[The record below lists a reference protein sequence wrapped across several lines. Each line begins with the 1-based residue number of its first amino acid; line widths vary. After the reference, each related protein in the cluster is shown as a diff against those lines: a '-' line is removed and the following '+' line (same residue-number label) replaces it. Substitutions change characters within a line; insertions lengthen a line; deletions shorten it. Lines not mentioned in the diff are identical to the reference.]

1 MDKMKK
7 IWVIWIFLAIVLIG
21 GLTSIGF
28 IYKNKSKKYKLLE
41 KKLVEI
47 TKKYTATDFK
57 YPVNNEKILIKYEE
71 LKSAGLIEKLEV
83 DNKKC
88 NGYVILSNKDV
99 INYKAYIDC
108 DVYKTH
114 GFDSKNL

>member
-7 IWVIWIFLAIVLIG
+7 IWTIWIFLAVVLIG

-28 IYKNKSKKYKLLE
+28 IYKNKSKKYKELE
-41 KKLVEI
+41 KELVEI

-57 YPVNNEKILIKYEE
+57 YPVNNEKIIIKYEE
-71 LKSAGLIEKLEV
+71 LKKAGLIRKLEV

-88 NGYVILSNKDV
+88 DGYVVLTNKNV
-99 INYKAYIDC
+99 VKYKAYIDC
-108 DVYKTH
+108 NVYKTH
-114 GFDSKNL
+114 GFESKNL